1 MKDLITKLLCRK
13 RIFRLGNLEK
23 GSKDIKEHPYFK
35 DVDWEKMLKQEIPTP
50 KLAKPEPKTT
60 TKNLETFKT
69 YI

>member
-23 GSKDIKEHPYFK
+23 GSIDIKEHPYFK
-35 DVDWEKMLKQEIPTP
+35 DIDWEKMLKQEIPAP
-50 KLAKPEPKTT
+50 KLTKPEPKTT